1 MQKVMEPT
9 PERLAKG
16 DIAETDIEIR
26 KNVFVPCLRS
36 SGALYTLR
44 KSGAIQDCHV
54 AAAEMWA
61 RDYETGILGARDPLA
76 GKSGAKSDPE
86 LSLISRAAAV
96 TRCESVRRSLGEVSG
111 RFLRLMMIEGMSVN
125 QMRQAMQKDHAKIS
139 GAIELLLEQ
148 LVELYD
154 GMPGAQMK

>member
-1 MQKVMEPT
+1 MQKTIEPT

-26 KNVFVPCLRS
+26 KGIYTPCLRS

-44 KSGAIQDCHV
+44 KSGAIKDCHV

-61 RDYETGILGARDPLA
+61 RDYETGVEGARDPEA
-76 GKSGAKSDPE
+76 GKSGGKADPE

-96 TRCESVRRSLGEVSG
+96 TRCEAVRRSLGKVSW
-111 RFLRLMMIEGMSVN
+111 RFLHMMMIQGMSIN
-125 QMRQAMQKDHAKIS
+125 KMKAELKKDHAKIS

-154 GMPGAQMK
+154 DMPGRNMR